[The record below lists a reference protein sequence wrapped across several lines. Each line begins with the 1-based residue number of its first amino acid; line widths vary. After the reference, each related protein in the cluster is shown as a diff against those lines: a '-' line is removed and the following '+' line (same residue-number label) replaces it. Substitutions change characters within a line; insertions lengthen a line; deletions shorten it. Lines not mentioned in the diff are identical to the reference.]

1 MLFSWT
7 RSVPAWLGAML
18 VMLSAAAGGSTGALA
33 QGAYE
38 PARGTAERAELM
50 NTIRPLIEVRVGPP
64 VEFVI
69 DRLRVSAG
77 WAFAVVA
84 PQRPGGGAIDMAG
97 TVYREQVDYM
107 DGLQTYVLMH
117 QAYGRWNVVDFAV
130 GPTDA
135 FWDGDPLYSQVP
147 HGLLPGTD

>member
-1 MLFSWT
+1 M
-7 RSVPAWLGAML
+7 VM
-18 VMLSAAAGGSTGALA
+18 MLSVLAGGSGALA

-38 PARGTAERAELM
+38 PGRGTTERAELM
-50 NTIRPLIEVRVGPP
+50 NTIRPLVEVRVGPP

-69 DRLRVSAG
+69 ERLQVSGG
-77 WAFAVVA
+77 WAFAIVA
-84 PQRPGGGAIDMAG
+84 PQRPGGEAIDMAR

-130 GPTDA
+130 GPTDV

-147 HGLLPGTD
+147 HGLLPGTE